1 MAPVL
6 ISERKIPTVSKI
18 LTISCDDAGVVK
30 YALTKP
36 TVKKLEEAVSVL
48 SAISNAVGASTENGS
63 RVVAAYGALNDVL
76 DAFCGVP
83 DAPGSD
89 EQSDPGND
97 SE

>member
-1 MAPVL
+1 
-6 ISERKIPTVSKI
+6 VSKI

-48 SAISNAVGASTENGS
+48 SAMSNAVGSASPTGAKIVE
-63 RVVAAYGALNDVL
+63 AYGALNDVL

-83 DAPGSD
+83 DAPGRV
-89 EQSDPGND
+89 EQAEPGND